1 MTKRYVAFFAALVL
15 VLVASGCEAET
26 PKDNKDAK
34 KPVPPTANFAV
45 EAIGGIDARDR
56 PETAAKAEAEAKNIK
71 KVVDAFYTVAFVD
84 PAKWV
89 AGKHP
94 ELVALFATEA
104 QSSVATNLG
113 SLALTDTA
121 PLVSKVKITDQRITK
136 VAALFE
142 DDFLASHA
150 VATIAFSAIATAKAK
165 SQQPIDV
172 THSMTIWLRPEG
184 EGWRIYA
191 YSSDLKADSKVKAA
205 AFGAPTGGTA

>member
-1 MTKRYVAFFAALVL
+1 MTKRYLAVFAALVL
-15 VLVASGCEAET
+15 VLVTGGCESET
-26 PKDNKDAK
+26 PKDSKDAK
-34 KPVPPTANFAV
+34 KPAPPTANFTV
-45 EAIGGIDARDR
+45 EVIGGIDARDR
-56 PETAAKAEAEAKNIK
+56 PETAAKAETEAKSIK
-71 KVVDAFYTVAFVD
+71 NVIDAFYTAGFVD

-104 QSSVATNLG
+104 QGSVATNLG

-136 VAALFE
+136 VSALFE
-142 DDFLASHA
+142 DDFVASHA
-150 VATIAFSAIATAKAK
+150 VATIAFSAIATPKAK
-165 SQQPIDV
+165 GQQPIDV

-184 EGWRIYA
+184 EGWKIYA

-205 AFGAPTGGTA
+205 AFGTPAGSGA